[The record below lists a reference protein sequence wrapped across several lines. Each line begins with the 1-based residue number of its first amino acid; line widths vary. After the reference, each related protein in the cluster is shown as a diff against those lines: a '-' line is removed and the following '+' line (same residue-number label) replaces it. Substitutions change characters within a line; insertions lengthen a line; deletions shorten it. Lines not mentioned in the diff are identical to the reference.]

1 MKIVWV
7 IELFDSIDDWR
18 KKLKMKESNENLTRI
33 YRISDQGH
41 FSILFFFFI
50 KLTIFSLSAE

>member
-41 FSILFFFFI
+41 FSILFFFFY
-50 KLTIFSLSAE
+50 